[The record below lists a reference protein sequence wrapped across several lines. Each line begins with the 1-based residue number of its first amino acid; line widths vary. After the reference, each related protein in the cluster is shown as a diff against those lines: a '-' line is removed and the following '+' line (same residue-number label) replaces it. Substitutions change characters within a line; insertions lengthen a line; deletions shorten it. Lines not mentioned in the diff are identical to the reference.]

1 MTAVGCQAG
10 GGVGEAPRG
19 LLSPEAQFHGLLVWC
34 DTDSEVHMENFSKGK
49 QTSLPLHHSHCRC
62 CQYHYQLM
70 CSASPPPTPTRP
82 LGGCVC
88 VWGGGY
94 ACARCRHRALACLL
108 RFEKP
113 ADTAPAVG
121 NLSARCLWC
130 CQDRHWPMQVW
141 WRCALPS
148 LLKCC
153 GRSRF
158 NSLMVALQRKSP
170 SAPRAASARGGGA
183 LRK

>member
-49 QTSLPLHHSHCRC
+49 QTTLPLHHSHCRC

-88 VWGGGY
+88 VGGGVT
-94 ACARCRHRALACLL
+94 HV
-108 RFEKP
+108 
-113 ADTAPAVG
+113 PAVVTE
-121 NLSARCLWC
+121 
-130 CQDRHWPMQVW
+130 P
-141 WRCALPS
+141 WRAFCV
-148 LLKCC
+148 LK
-153 GRSRF
+153 SQ
-158 NSLMVALQRKSP
+158 LTQPPL
-170 SAPRAASARGGGA
+170 
-183 LRK
+183 